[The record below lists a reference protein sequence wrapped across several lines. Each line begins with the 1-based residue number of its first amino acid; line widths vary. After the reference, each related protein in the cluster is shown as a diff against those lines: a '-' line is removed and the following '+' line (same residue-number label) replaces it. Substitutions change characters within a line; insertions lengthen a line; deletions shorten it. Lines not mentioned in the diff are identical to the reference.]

1 MIMIAFIY
9 LSVAIFIILTIICG
23 FSEVETI
30 LLMALSGI
38 LVGCLI

>member
-1 MIMIAFIY
+1 MTLLLYIY
-9 LSVAIFIILTIICG
+9 VSVAIFIILTMVCG
-23 FSEVETI
+23 FSEFEAI

>member
-1 MIMIAFIY
+1 MILLLCIY
-9 LSVAIFIILTIICG
+9 VSVAIFITLTMVCQ
-23 FSEVETI
+23 FSEFETI

>member
-1 MIMIAFIY
+1 MILILY
-9 LSVAIFIILTIICG
+9 TYVSVAIFIILTMVYG
-23 FSEVETI
+23 FSEFETI

>member
-1 MIMIAFIY
+1 MILLLYIY
-9 LSVAIFIILTIICG
+9 VSVAIFIILTTICG
-23 FSEVETI
+23 FSEFETI